1 MPAESPQPANFRAS
15 VKDRFR
21 RVATARF
28 PDAGLHGQ
36 RGEDQDHQAT
46 EPSREVPTRYRCPV
60 RGMGGLWAYRSAHP
74 ETSIPGN
81 LNVEQPL
88 NR

>member
-1 MPAESPQPANFRAS
+1 LGTPFSDKLLGLLYALIVSFVYGIFPM
-15 VKDRFR
+15 
-21 RVATARF
+21 VAYMVSEEKIRTT
-28 PDAGLHGQ
+28 
-36 RGEDQDHQAT
+36 AT
-46 EPSREVPTRYRCPV
+46 ERSGGVPARRRCPV
-60 RGMGGLWAYRSAHP
+60 RRMGGLWAYRSARP